1 MVEALALGARQCRF
15 ESGLL
20 YNMGKNAKQS
30 YFVKQSSAMIV
41 IDKVTSQSICK
52 IDVWPNKPFP
62 TKLDLIKPLL
72 KNT

>member
-1 MVEALALGARQCRF
+1 MSVRVRSTLH
-15 ESGLL
+15 
-20 YNMGKNAKQS
+20 MGKNAKQS

-62 TKLDLIKPLL
+62 TILGLIKPLL
-72 KNT
+72 ILVRNQKE